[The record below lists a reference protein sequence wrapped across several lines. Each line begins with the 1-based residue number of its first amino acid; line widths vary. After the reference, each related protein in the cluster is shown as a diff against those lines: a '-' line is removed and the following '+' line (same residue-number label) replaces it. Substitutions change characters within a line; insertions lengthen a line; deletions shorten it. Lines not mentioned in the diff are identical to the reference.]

1 MGRDRRRGGSRA
13 AALLLGLWL
22 AAGCAAPE
30 GAPHEAVGAGGA
42 VPEEPGTT
50 PPDSA
55 LARAA
60 LERYWESL
68 SAGRYGEAAA
78 LHGGDWREVE
88 HWVDPAGRDTLSA
101 EGFLARVC
109 GGLLVCGLR
118 VGEVVAVEPLEAGA
132 FRLTVTL
139 VEAGSGRAFQRGPCC
154 GEEGEPQTEF
164 RFDVRRHGDRF
175 LVDDLP
181 IYVP

>member
-1 MGRDRRRGGSRA
+1 MDRGRRRGA
-13 AALLLGLWL
+13 PALLLGLWL
-22 AAGCAAPE
+22 AAGCTAPE
-30 GAPHEAVGAGGA
+30 GAPREGSAAGGTG
-42 VPEEPGTT
+42 PEEHGAT

-60 LERYWESL
+60 LARYWEHL

-78 LHGGDWREVE
+78 FYGGDWREVE
-88 HWVDPAGRDTLSA
+88 HWVDPEDRDTLSA
-101 EGFLARVC
+101 AGFLARAC
-109 GGLLVCGLR
+109 GGLLVCDLR
-118 VGEVVAVEPLEAGA
+118 VGEVVAVEPEAPGA
-132 FRLTVTL
+132 WTLVVTL
-139 VEAGSGRAFQRGPCC
+139 VRAGSGEPFQRGPCC